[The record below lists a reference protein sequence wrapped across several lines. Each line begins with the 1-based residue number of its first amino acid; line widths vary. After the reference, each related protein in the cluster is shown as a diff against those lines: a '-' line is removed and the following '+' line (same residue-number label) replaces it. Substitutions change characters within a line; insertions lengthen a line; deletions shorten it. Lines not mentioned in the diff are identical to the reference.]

1 MAVGRW
7 DRLVLFWVLAGQVIS
22 WIDRGETREDPP
34 MMGSRVTNALETRL
48 KRGDSDTHST
58 EVS

>member
-1 MAVGRW
+1 MV
-7 DRLVLFWVLAGQVIS
+7 RLG
-22 WIDRGETREDPP
+22 EDPP